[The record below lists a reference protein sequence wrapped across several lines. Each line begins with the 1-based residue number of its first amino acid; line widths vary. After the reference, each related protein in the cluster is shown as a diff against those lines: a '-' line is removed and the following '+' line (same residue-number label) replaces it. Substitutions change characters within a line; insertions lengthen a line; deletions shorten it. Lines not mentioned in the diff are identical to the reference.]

1 MHLSLLGLALAAG
14 LASGTSAASPDA
26 PSARREV
33 RLHYTAQDREVGRYQ
48 YVPVRVPAGTRT
60 GTYW

>member
-1 MHLSLLGLALAAG
+1 MRLFFLGLALAAG
-14 LASGTSAASPDA
+14 LAEAVSPAAPE
-26 PSARREV
+26 ARREV

-48 YVPVRVPAGTRT
+48 YVPVTVPAGTVT